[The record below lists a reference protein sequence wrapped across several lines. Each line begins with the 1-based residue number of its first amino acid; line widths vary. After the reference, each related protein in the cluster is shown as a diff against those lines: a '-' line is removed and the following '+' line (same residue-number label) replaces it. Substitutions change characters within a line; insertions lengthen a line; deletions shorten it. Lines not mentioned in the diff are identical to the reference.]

1 MCKLGRL
8 ASEAC
13 LSTKL
18 SAESWEFVRLK
29 DMDYDAIP
37 LHVMSQ
43 ALTQIQK
50 DLKVAQQMCNF

>member
-1 MCKLGRL
+1 
-8 ASEAC
+8 
-13 LSTKL
+13 
-18 SAESWEFVRLK
+18 
-29 DMDYDAIP
+29 MDYDAIP